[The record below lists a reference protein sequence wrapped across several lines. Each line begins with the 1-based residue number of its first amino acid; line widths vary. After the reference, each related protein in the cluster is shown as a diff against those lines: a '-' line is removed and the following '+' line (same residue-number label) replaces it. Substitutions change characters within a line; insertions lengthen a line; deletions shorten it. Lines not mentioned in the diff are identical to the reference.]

1 MKTFK
6 KLFII
11 LLLFLL
17 PYIFSYL
24 CVSFVNVDFNFA
36 NWSWKARKALVILS
50 TICSFVS
57 LMFYFSLPTQ
67 QDYNFYK

>member
-6 KLFII
+6 KLFIV

-17 PYIFSYL
+17 PYIFFYL
-24 CVSFVNVDFNFA
+24 CVSFVQIDFNFA
-36 NWSWKARKALVILS
+36 NWSWKTREILVVMSPVCSVAILS
-50 TICSFVS
+50 
-57 LMFYFSLPTQ
+57 FYFSLPTQ